1 MRITRRR
8 LRRIIREAAIG
19 KTLFM
24 THGDMGYIGLEDDG
38 GNEYTLGEIVADLL
52 DAGGAEEI
60 FDAHDPAWALEKLQ
74 AKREQPGAAGPME
87 RWDSDVFDVY
97 YDVDRERA
105 VKVWA
110 VMNGFKVEERDGE
123 EGLGD
128 PGDWRQDEYPEQAQA
143 SREAAWEEE
152 NY

>member
-1 MRITRRR
+1 MSIT
-8 LRRIIREAAIG
+8 
-19 KTLFM
+19 T
-24 THGDMGYIGLEDDG
+24 MGLMM
-38 GNEYTLGEIVADLL
+38 
-52 DAGGAEEI
+52 
-60 FDAHDPAWALEKLQ
+60 WALEKLQ
-74 AKREQPGAAGPME
+74 AKREQPGQAGPLE
-87 RWDSDVFDVY
+87 RWDTDVFEMY
-97 YDVDRERA
+97 YDVDNERA

-110 VMNGFKVEERDGE
+110 VMNGLKIEERDGE